1 MSNITYINQIENL
14 YRERGNDITE
24 TDIQWVK
31 ELLDYISLTETDER
45 VLNALGMLYER
56 IEIIKD
62 SPDWRGKGK
71 TDFFY
76 R

>member
-31 ELLDYISLTETDER
+31 ELLDYISLTETDETI
-45 VLNALGMLYER
+45 LNALGMLYER

-62 SPDWRGKGK
+62 SPDWRGKGR